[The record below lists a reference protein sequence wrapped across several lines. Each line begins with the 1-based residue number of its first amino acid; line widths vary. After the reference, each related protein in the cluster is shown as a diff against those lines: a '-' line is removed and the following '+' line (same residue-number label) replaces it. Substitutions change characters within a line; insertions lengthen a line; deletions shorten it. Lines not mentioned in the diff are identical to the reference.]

1 MTGVGESTLE
11 GDIFHTLTGIGESTL
26 EVDIFHTL
34 TSVGEST
41 LEGDILLQA
50 STVPHLHRFIVTGAG
65 EEEAVGGHSQLVH
78 PLPVLCKVGYQDA
91 LGVPGGLRDRPSAHR
106 PCLGG

>member
-1 MTGVGESTLE
+1 MHAMLKLCCITLTGVGESTLE
-11 GDIFHTLTGIGESTL
+11 GDIF
-26 EVDIFHTL
+26 
-34 TSVGEST
+34 
-41 LEGDILLQA
+41 LQA

-91 LGVPGGLRDRPSAHR
+91 LGVPGGLGDRPSAHR